1 MISSGHAKGA
11 FAEDLGIL
19 MHWTHLNLAKQS
31 KWVVWLNLTEIL
43 LVSSSSNDLSSYRW
57 VLGDAWLFSE
67 LEILRYVL
75 NVYKTRVSFVFTG
88 GRLKKESKAE

>member
-1 MISSGHAKGA
+1 
-11 FAEDLGIL
+11 

-75 NVYKTRVSFVFTG
+75 NVHKTRVSFVFTG
-88 GRLKKESKAE
+88 EDLRKKAKQSELCLGI